1 MPIGDYP
8 RHGEDYPTQDGIHV
22 PERPQERERS
32 QAILSQRKGRNHQ
45 D

>member
-8 RHGEDYPTQDGIHV
+8 RHGEDYPAQNGIHV
-22 PERPQERERS
+22 PERPQEVERS
-32 QAILSQRKGRNHQ
+32 QAILSQWKRWNHQ